1 MNSLSPSGVAAGALP
16 RRAALSILRSHLDGA
31 AFASEA
37 PAPLCVANADVSL
50 DDWNVMFDAVRA
62 RLTLVAHERT
72 GGPSSALHAAPVGV
86 AILECVAALDL
97 LHAMLER
104 ERARRRDA

>member
-1 MNSLSPSGVAAGALP
+1 
-16 RRAALSILRSHLDGA
+16 
-31 AFASEA
+31 
-37 PAPLCVANADVSL
+37 
-50 DDWNVMFDAVRA
+50 
-62 RLTLVAHERT
+62 
-72 GGPSSALHAAPVGV
+72 VGV